1 MGIRRLD
8 GGLLGLGLLG
18 LALTAFG
25 CDDGD
30 DPSGAGGEGGAG
42 GMVETDRGVAMGGA
56 GGGEGG
62 MGGGEGGVGGGAG
75 GMGGGEGG
83 AGGMVFVEEPID
95 DRCPDAQAGTYLLV
109 VYPDRVDAYRQNQ
122 FDAAFFCEFLDLD
135 GNGIT
140 RGTGVVQASD
150 GSFLAVSPED
160 DRGTIYR
167 FTHNGEFDERVDVNV
182 NLAGIKG
189 IWNTFGDDFIVWSA
203 ANQNFYRLNQDARFT
218 GPWTPPQ
225 WQGSRI
231 EGVTDVTFLDTDAV
245 VMTFN
250 DRPARLF
257 MFPDSPQF
265 PERTGVGA
273 GNAVQ
278 AVDTADGVKLLMS
291 AQIGMGGGYG
301 VILFDSIG
309 VGREPAIVVERNLI
323 PASEIVDGID
333 ILVLDEGFMIL
344 DSALGGSPK
353 ITTYD
358 ADGMLRGEVLIQRP
372 GNPIG
377 LIRSRIFPD
386 F

>member
-1 MGIRRLD
+1 M
-8 GGLLGLGLLG
+8 GLLGLS
-18 LALTAFG
+18 LTAFG

-30 DPSGAGGEGGAG
+30 DPSGAGGEGGEG
-42 GMVETDRGVAMGGA
+42 GAVVDMGGGA
-56 GGGEGG
+56 GGVGG
-62 MGGGEGGVGGGAG
+62 AADMGGGEGGAMAD
-75 GMGGGEGG
+75 MGGGEGG
-83 AGGMVFVEEPID
+83 AGGMMLVEEPID

-122 FDAAFFCEFLDLD
+122 FEAAFFCEFLDLD

-167 FTHNGEFDERVDVNV
+167 FSQNGEFDERVDVNV

-189 IWNTFGDDFIVWSA
+189 IWNTFADDFIVWSA

-278 AVDTADGVKLLMS
+278 AVATAEGVKLLMS
-291 AQIGMGGGYG
+291 AQVGAGGGFG
-301 VILFDSIG
+301 ITLFESIG

-323 PASEIVDGID
+323 APSEIVDGID

-353 ITTYD
+353 ISTFD

-377 LIRSRIFPD
+377 LVRASLFPD

>member
-1 MGIRRLD
+1 MGIRRLGLLG
-8 GGLLGLGLLG
+8 GGLLGLSLM
-18 LALTAFG
+18 AFG

-30 DPSGAGGEGGAG
+30 DPAGAGGAGGEGG
-42 GMVETDRGVAMGGA
+42 VEADRGIV
-56 GGGEGG
+56 GGEGG
-62 MGGGEGGVGGGAG
+62 MGG
-75 GMGGGEGG
+75 M
-83 AGGMVFVEEPID
+83 MFVEEPID

-109 VYPDRVDAYRQNQ
+109 VYPDRVDAYRQNE
-122 FDAAFFCEFLDLD
+122 FNAAFFCEFLDLD

-150 GSFLAVSPED
+150 GTFLAVNPED

-167 FTHNGEFDERVDVNV
+167 FSQNGEFDERVDVNV

-265 PERTGVGA
+265 PERTGAGP

-278 AVDTADGVKLLMS
+278 AVETEEGVKLLMS
-291 AQIGMGGGYG
+291 AQLGMGGGYG
-301 VILFDSIG
+301 VILFEAIG
-309 VGREPAIVVERNLI
+309 VGREPAIVVERTVVQ
-323 PASEIVDGID
+323 ASDIVDGID
-333 ILVLDEGFMIL
+333 ILVIDQGFMVL